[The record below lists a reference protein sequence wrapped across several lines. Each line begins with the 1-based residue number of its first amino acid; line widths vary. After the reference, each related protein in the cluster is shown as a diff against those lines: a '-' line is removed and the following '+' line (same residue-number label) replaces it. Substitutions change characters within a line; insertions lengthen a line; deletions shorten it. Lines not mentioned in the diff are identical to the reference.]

1 MASDSLHTVIRLF
14 EKYIQPLHRQTAR
27 MFPPSAPPNFPKAFG
42 RCRRG
47 RSPSDFHS
55 YPAALPTGRVV
66 DFACKINSLQI
77 RTTSGWP
84 NLLPRKSGENHF
96 CDTLKRQGKS
106 SFPLALLYWMKN
118 YFFTGVGVATELLPF
133 PSPISCCINKKIP
146 TPRSTSPTLA
156 IPGNT

>member
-1 MASDSLHTVIRLF
+1 MTFSKPEKAGENRPETPAFPRRRLSKSLR
-14 EKYIQPLHRQTAR
+14 
-27 MFPPSAPPNFPKAFG
+27 

-96 CDTLKRQGKS
+96 RDMRKRQGKS
-106 SFPLALLYWMKN
+106 SFPLALLYSIKN